1 VETGFPKRS
10 CKQRTISAGIDH
22 VNAILKTGI
31 DHGDNDKQPQTLT
44 RAAAAKRRG
53 GAPLQSPREQFGPN
67 GAGAR
72 YLRPPVRSSAS
83 IIHYNFSFICLFNP
97 T

>member
-1 VETGFPKRS
+1 METGFSEKIML
-10 CKQRTISAGIDH
+10 KQRTIGSGIDH

-53 GAPLQSPREQFGPN
+53 GAPLQSL
-67 GAGAR
+67 A
-72 YLRPPVRSSAS
+72 SSSDRMAS
-83 IIHYNFSFICLFNP
+83 EHGI
-97 T
+97 